1 LRGSEFNGAGS
12 RGTFCKKSEIASLSS
27 RPRLPL
33 EGRGALNGGG
43 ADMMTFIAALDLL
56 VQIDASFLVVAVWIL
71 GRETCIEELQHPLVY
86 PIVT

>member
-1 LRGSEFNGAGS
+1 
-12 RGTFCKKSEIASLSS
+12 
-27 RPRLPL
+27 
-33 EGRGALNGGG
+33 
-43 ADMMTFIAALDLL
+43 MMTFIAALDLL